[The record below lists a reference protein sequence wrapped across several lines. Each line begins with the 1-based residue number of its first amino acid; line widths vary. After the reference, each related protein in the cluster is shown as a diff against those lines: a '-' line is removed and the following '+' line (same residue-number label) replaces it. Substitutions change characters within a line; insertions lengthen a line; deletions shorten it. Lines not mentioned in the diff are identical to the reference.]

1 MMTII
6 VTDNPSIRIFVENKI
21 TFKVKTGYYLKILT
35 SDAMKLIR
43 ITKNKIT
50 KDENVDNVPYLKIT
64 EVVLVYWNIVN
75 HDYQVNSRVFYTL
88 AFDKSLGKLLDI

>member
-1 MMTII
+1 MI
-6 VTDNPSIRIFVENKI
+6 
-21 TFKVKTGYYLKILT
+21 
-35 SDAMKLIR
+35 LIR

-75 HDYQVNSRVFYTL
+75 HDYQLNSRVFYTFAL
-88 AFDKSLGKLLDI
+88 INL

>member
-6 VTDNPSIRIFVENKI
+6 VTDNPPIRIFVENKI

-35 SDAMKLIR
+35 SDAMILVR

-75 HDYQVNSRVFYTL
+75 HDYQLNSRVFYTFAL
-88 AFDKSLGKLLDI
+88 INL

>member
-6 VTDNPSIRIFVENKI
+6 VTDNPTIRIFVENKI

-35 SDAMKLIR
+35 SDAMILIR

-75 HDYQVNSRVFYTL
+75 HDYQLNSRVFYTFAL
-88 AFDKSLGKLLDI
+88 INL

>member
-21 TFKVKTGYYLKILT
+21 IFKVKTGYYLKILT